1 MKCQALTVITLSGF
15 YCTKEASSRQ
25 RFTVKR
31 RLNRTNPDYM
41 RYRQQPAAA
50 AAVVV
55 VSTAWSVRPNGQYKI
70 RERERGHASVRRQ

>member
-1 MKCQALTVITLSGF
+1 M
-15 YCTKEASSRQ
+15 
-25 RFTVKR
+25 KR

-55 VSTAWSVRPNGQYKI
+55 VSTAWSVRLNGQYKI
-70 RERERGHASVRRQ
+70 RERGHASLRRQ